1 MLEEERE
8 AEEERKREIE
18 RRKKEEHAKFRSFE
32 LDVST
37 EAGQDAKPVKND
49 EEIKRTLSVSPG
61 TSPKPSPRFS
71 RPRRASVGSVP
82 SRELRHLRDV
92 PAVHGDLA
100 VALGGMAQE
109 QRPRRRSDAGL
120 IDPRTSSSSPNVK
133 QRRRSSSDL
142 AELRRQPV
150 DVPSLSWDNSNN
162 NSRAPS
168 ISLSEDTNAP
178 EAATA
183 TQRSPE
189 LLETSAPSAPPT
201 SLTPAA
207 AAPAT
212 PEEPRQKKRRN
223 SFDVFQL
230 DDLKPGVD
238 RSSNPYDRHAAAM
251 EAAAVQAAEEA
262 EKAKAEAAAK
272 EMARAAAELEA
283 AVRRSLAMATM
294 MRRRRRKEEKAA
306 RVTVQTSFIDR
317 LIQEEVEEGKG
328 EAKAEEVV
336 AKVEEE
342 AVKAPAAAPPPPPP
356 RNSLV
361 EEEIQEV
368 EEEGRRAGS
377 SFSVIHSRR
386 GRNRTGRVLL
396 HVFCYDRRLLLHF
409 EAQLARF
416 APLTRVAIAVTA
428 APPSALLIL
437 EAR

>member
-1 MLEEERE
+1 MGCSSSKATPPSLAEPSRERSRSRRSEVVRPDNAELEETAILRAQLEEAQRKAQMLEEERE

-37 EAGQDAKPVKND
+37 EAWQDAKPVKND

-150 DVPSLSWDNSNN
+150 DMPSLSWDNSNN

-189 LLETSAPSAPPT
+189 LLETSAPFAPPT

-212 PEEPRQKKRRN
+212 TEEPRQKKRRN

-262 EKAKAEAAAK
+262 EAKAKAEEAAK

-283 AVRRSLAMATM
+283 AVRAKFGDGDDDAKEK
-294 MRRRRRKEEKAA
+294 RRRRRG
-306 RVTVQTSFIDR
+306 D
-317 LIQEEVEEGKG
+317 
-328 EAKAEEVV
+328 
-336 AKVEEE
+336 
-342 AVKAPAAAPPPPPP
+342 
-356 RNSLV
+356 
-361 EEEIQEV
+361 
-368 EEEGRRAGS
+368 S
-377 SFSVIHSRR
+377 SD
-386 GRNRTGRVLL
+386 
-396 HVFCYDRRLLLHF
+396 VFY
-409 EAQLARF
+409 
-416 APLTRVAIAVTA
+416 
-428 APPSALLIL
+428 
-437 EAR
+437 